1 MGFSRYKLIGV
12 IATNMNTNIVNV
24 RSIPP
29 YPSLVFTML
38 QNIERGG
45 KKFIKEKSLQKI
57 SFSLIGNTV
66 IPYKIYMVIYRFLF

>member
-12 IATNMNTNIVNV
+12 IATNMNTNTVNV

-38 QNIERGG
+38 QNIERGE
-45 KKFIKEKSLQKI
+45 KLFYQREKFTENFIFLNWQHCYSLQN
-57 SFSLIGNTV
+57 LYGH
-66 IPYKIYMVIYRFLF
+66 L